1 MLRHEPG
8 LRMSATETSANA
20 SPLRWIA
27 NQPYLLLSITALCW
41 AGNAVVGKLA
51 AGHIPPVTLSF
62 LRWSFA
68 FLIVLP
74 LSWKYLAQDWK
85 AIRGSLGAGG
95 KNRPYR
101 REPKGLALR

>member
-1 MLRHEPG
+1 
-8 LRMSATETSANA
+8 MSASETAA
-20 SPLRWIA
+20 RPSPLRWIA

-62 LRWSFA
+62 LRWFFA

-74 LSWKYLAQDWK
+74 LS
-85 AIRGSLGAGG
+85 LGAPIWIL
-95 KNRPYR
+95 NSVATVV
-101 REPKGLALR
+101 LFLWTDLLTTMLASFTSAALRVQL